1 LRPDWNAFPTLEE
14 EFEMVDRD
22 RFTLAFR
29 TLNQADFEHI
39 FSEMQAEVELQS
51 SSKSVEMGVPEQ

>member
-1 LRPDWNAFPTLEE
+1 
-14 EFEMVDRD
+14 MVDRD